1 MPRPELALALAAG
14 LALAAPMLA
23 HAQATSC
30 TLPERI
36 NPPRSGSTPRPDQVR
51 RMAITGYT
59 LALSWTPQFCA
70 RADGYDMQC
79 DPRIGRF
86 GFVLHGLWPD
96 GEGSQW
102 PQFCAP
108 AAPVSRDVIARNI
121 CMMPSIRL
129 MQHQWAKHGTCMART
144 PEDYY
149 HRARTVFEALK
160 LPDMAYFAKQYR
172 ITAGDVA
179 GAIARKNPGM
189 RIEMVRVQ
197 TSDYGSLSEV
207 WICLDKAFKPTRC
220 PSGKAGVS
228 LNARIVV
235 RTHY

>member
-1 MPRPELALALAAG
+1 
-14 LALAAPMLA
+14 
-23 HAQATSC
+23 
-30 TLPERI
+30 
-36 NPPRSGSTPRPDQVR
+36 
-51 RMAITGYT
+51 
-59 LALSWTPQFCA
+59 
-70 RADGYDMQC
+70 
-79 DPRIGRF
+79 
-86 GFVLHGLWPD
+86 
-96 GEGSQW
+96 
-102 PQFCAP
+102 
-108 AAPVSRDVIARNI
+108 
-121 CMMPSIRL
+121 MMPSIRL